1 MREIPSFP
9 FVFPPIYKIRLA
21 FFNPSFSNLQK
32 KKLDLTSILM
42 LIVSLNPLV
51 PYLVVLPI
59 AFHFPFPVKKW
70 CTRSIPE
77 KKSTSKNE
85 NTTYLCTYLNLQ
97 HTQTKNKITAL
108 SVENSAEFEGN

>member
-1 MREIPSFP
+1 MGHAFMREIPSFP

-59 AFHFPFPVKKW
+59 AFHLPFPVKKW

-77 KKSTSKNE
+77 KKSTSEK
-85 NTTYLCTYLNLQ
+85 
-97 HTQTKNKITAL
+97 
-108 SVENSAEFEGN
+108 